1 MAESFPIHPQNRL
14 DKITTAL
21 GGGFAAYPIT
31 QPSTTAPVGALI
43 PNVKGITDL
52 SLHPFCNNPTAT
64 AMNMRVV
71 GYTRYVSTVDV
82 TWYFPQVLA
91 SFSLTRTT
99 GTTPVFDISGTLCP
113 MALVTLTASLLV
125 NVQPKTYI
133 GVVGSL
139 EMASCVVDTMGA
151 EIIQLQFTANADQQ
165 MGAFYRFT

>member
-1 MAESFPIHPQNRL
+1 
-14 DKITTAL
+14 
-21 GGGFAAYPIT
+21 
-31 QPSTTAPVGALI
+31 
-43 PNVKGITDL
+43 
-52 SLHPFCNNPTAT
+52 
-64 AMNMRVV
+64 
-71 GYTRYVSTVDV
+71 
-82 TWYFPQVLA
+82 
-91 SFSLTRTT
+91 
-99 GTTPVFDISGTLCP
+99 